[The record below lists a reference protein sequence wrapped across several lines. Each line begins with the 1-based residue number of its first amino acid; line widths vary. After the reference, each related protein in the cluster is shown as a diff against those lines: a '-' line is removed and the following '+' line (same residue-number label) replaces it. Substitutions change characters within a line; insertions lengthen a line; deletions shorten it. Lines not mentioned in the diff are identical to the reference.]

1 MMDNISEAIDK
12 IAEKLGVAA
21 GQLVPYFDQY
31 AQMKASVYFIGVVA
45 CAVVLAVC
53 IVVLIIDFI
62 LWLRN
67 YDCGWSLVIP
77 IVVGGFVTFALVL
90 LYLQYYKWTNFP
102 DAMLLDMVIKNLA
115 H

>member
-1 MMDNISEAIDK
+1 MDGIGEAIDSV
-12 IAEKLGVAA
+12 AEKLGVAA

-31 AQMKASVYFIGVVA
+31 AQMQASVYFIWVVA

-53 IVVLIIDFI
+53 TVVLIIDFI

-67 YDCGWSLVIP
+67 YDCDWSLVIP
-77 IVVGGFVTFALVL
+77 LVVGFFAAVALFI
-90 LYLQYYKWTNFP
+90 LYLQYYKWANFP
-102 DAMLLDMVIKNLA
+102 DAMLLDTVISNIA

>member
-1 MMDNISEAIDK
+1 MMDGVSEAIDRV
-12 IAEKLGVAA
+12 AEKLGVAA
-21 GQLVPYFDQY
+21 SQIVPYFDQY
-31 AQMKASVYFIGVVA
+31 AQMQASVYFIVVIV

-67 YDCGWSLVIP
+67 YDCDWSLVIP
-77 IVVGGFVTFALVL
+77 LVVGCFDAVALFL
-90 LYLQYYKWTNFP
+90 FYLQYYKWANFP
-102 DAMLLDMVIKNLA
+102 DAMLLDTVISNIA